1 MIEDELRLLD
11 EELRQCDDE
20 FIEELLEEINKKN
33 TMNRKTP
40 LPVVEGVEK
49 NNRFFKQFFQ

>member
-1 MIEDELRLLD
+1 MTEDELRLLD

-33 TMNRKTP
+33 TMNRKHHC
-40 LPVVEGVEK
+40 
-49 NNRFFKQFFQ
+49 Q